1 MASLGYRRG
10 GWELY
15 YRDPAGRQRV
25 ERFPGADGR
34 KPPAAAAERL
44 AQVERQLR
52 WREYVDPE
60 QRATTF
66 AEYYERWAAS
76 RQISKHEAAHRR
88 RSRGPHVLPY
98 WGGWSVGDIPTDI
111 DDWIAQL
118 SRRMGPWGVRVCYS
132 LLRGPLRR
140 AVKDQVITDPCI
152 DIALPKKP
160 EIRKTSDDVLTA
172 VEVDALVAALAD
184 PGERYARLRTNG
196 RYAALVFMGA

>member
-44 AQVERQLR
+44 AQLERQLR

-66 AEYYERWAAS
+66 AEYYARWAAS
-76 RQISKHEAAHRR
+76 RQISKTKRHTDDGRAKL
-88 RSRGPHVLPY
+88 HVPPY
-98 WGGWSVGDIPTDI
+98 WGGWRIGDIRPTDI

-118 SRRMGPWGVRVCYS
+118 AKRMGPWSVR
-132 LLRGPLRR
+132 RR
-140 AVKDQVITDPCI
+140 VITARNPEVSVPNRTLSGSARTGPC
-152 DIALPKKP
+152 
-160 EIRKTSDDVLTA
+160 A
-172 VEVDALVAALAD
+172 VA
-184 PGERYARLRTNG
+184 G
-196 RYAALVFMGA
+196 RCNRHV